1 MEARIM
7 LKVAVL
13 GASGYTGGELLR
25 LLCLHPRIK
34 LAAVTS
40 GQSAGHPIEALFPNL
55 KGRLSLTLEPLD
67 PNQLADK
74 ADLFFLALP
83 HTTAMPVAAR
93 LIEKKKRVIDLSA
106 DFRLKDPKTYERWYK
121 TAHLHPGLLGKACYG
136 LPELHRKA
144 IKSARIVANPGCYPT
159 GALLGLLPL
168 FQKQGVD
175 SGQIIIDAKSGISG
189 AGRSP
194 SQATHFPE
202 AHEAV
207 SAYSIGRHRHLPEI
221 EQELSLLAKKK
232 VAVIFTPHLVPI
244 NRGILSTIY
253 VKLTKKIET
262 DAAVKLFQDFYEGD
276 LFVRVLPSGELPN
289 TRNVQ
294 GSNDVHIGLVVDG
307 HANRSSAIL
316 IVVTAIDNLV
326 KGAAGQAIQNMNLM
340 MGFEESLGLTAP
352 GLFP

>member
-1 MEARIM
+1 M

-67 PNQLADK
+67 PNSLADK

-83 HTTAMPVAAR
+83 HTAAMPVAAR
-93 LIEKKKRVIDLSA
+93 LIEKNKRVIDLSA
-106 DFRLKDPKTYERWYK
+106 DFRLKDPKTYEKWYK
-121 TAHLHPGLLGKACYG
+121 TPHLHPGLLAKACYG

-168 FQKQGVD
+168 FNKKPALD
-175 SGQIIIDAKSGISG
+175 SGRIIIDSKSGISG

-221 EQELSLLAKKK
+221 EQELSLLAKKT
-232 VAVIFTPHLVPI
+232 VAVTFTPHLVPI

-253 VKLTKKIET
+253 VKLTKKIDT
-262 DAAVKLFQDFYEGD
+262 DAAVKLFRDFYDGD
-276 LFVRVLPSGELPN
+276 PFVRVLPSGELPN

-307 HANRSSAIL
+307 HATRRSATL
-316 IVVTAIDNLV
+316 VVVTAIDNLV

-340 MGFEESLGLTAP
+340 MGYEESLGLTAP

>member
-1 MEARIM
+1 MV
-7 LKVAVL
+7 KVAVI

-34 LAAVTS
+34 LTAAFS
-40 GQSAGHPIEALFPNL
+40 GQSAGQAIDTVFPNL

-67 PNQLADK
+67 LNRLSDR

-93 LIEKKKRVIDLSA
+93 LLQKKKRVIDLSA
-106 DFRLKDPKTYERWYK
+106 DFRLKDPKIYARWYK
-121 TAHLHPGLLGKACYG
+121 TPHLYPGLLAQTCYG
-136 LPELHRKA
+136 LPERYRNA
-144 IKSARIVANPGCYPT
+144 IKSARLVANPGCYPT

-168 FQKQGVD
+168 YQKPRVD

-194 SQATHFPE
+194 GQPYHFPE

-207 SAYSIGRHRHLPEI
+207 SAYSIDRHRHRPEI
-221 EQELSLLAKKK
+221 EQELSILVKKK
-232 VAVIFTPHLVPI
+232 VAVTFTPHLVPI

-253 VKLTKKIET
+253 ITLTQAIET
-262 DAAVKLFQDFYEGD
+262 EEVLKRYQDFYKGEP
-276 LFVRVLPSGELPN
+276 FVRVLSSGELPN

-294 GSNDVHIGLVVDG
+294 GSNDCHIGLVVGG
-307 HANRSSAIL
+307 HADQGTATL
-316 IVVTAIDNLV
+316 VVVTAIDNLV

-340 MGFEESLGLTAP
+340 MGYEESLGLTAP